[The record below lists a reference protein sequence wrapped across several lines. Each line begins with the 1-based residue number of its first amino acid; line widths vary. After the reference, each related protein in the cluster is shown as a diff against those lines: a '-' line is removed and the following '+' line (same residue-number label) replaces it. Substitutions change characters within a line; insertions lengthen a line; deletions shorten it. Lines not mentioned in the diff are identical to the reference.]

1 MDVKKNDIEIKLQ
14 ERIKELNCL
23 YGFAK
28 IVEKPNIALEEIMQE
43 LIDLIPPAWQY
54 PDSTCVR
61 ITFRG
66 NEYKTKNFQ
75 ITEWKQAADIML
87 NNEKKGS
94 IEVYYTKQQS
104 DSDED
109 PFLKD
114 ERALLDVLAGRLGR
128 ISERL
133 QTQNV
138 LKNRLEEL
146 ERLQKT
152 TVGRELKMIELK
164 MEVDDLLKELGRK
177 PKYKE

>member
-1 MDVKKNDIEIKLQ
+1 
-14 ERIKELNCL
+14 
-23 YGFAK
+23 
-28 IVEKPNIALEEIMQE
+28 
-43 LIDLIPPAWQY
+43 
-54 PDSTCVR
+54 
-61 ITFRG
+61 
-66 NEYKTKNFQ
+66 
-75 ITEWKQAADIML
+75 ML

-94 IEVYYTKQQS
+94 IEVYYIKQQS

-133 QTQNV
+133 QTQKV